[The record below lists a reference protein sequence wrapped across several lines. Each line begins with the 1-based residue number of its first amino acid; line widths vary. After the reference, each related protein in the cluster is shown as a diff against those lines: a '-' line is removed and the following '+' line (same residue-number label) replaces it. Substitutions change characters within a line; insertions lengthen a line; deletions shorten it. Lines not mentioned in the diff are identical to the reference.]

1 MTAKLFATL
10 TVMLLALAACETSEV
25 VGTGAGAAGGY
36 AVGGTGGAILGGV
49 GGGLIGD
56 AMDQ

>member
-1 MTAKLFATL
+1 
-10 TVMLLALAACETSEV
+10 MLLALAACETSEV